1 MGNYR
6 EDIKFRKVTVDDAA
20 AIIEIYKPYVEDYAV
35 SFDVEVPTEEEIK
48 HRIEKYSSK
57 YPFIVA
63 TDEAGKVLGYAYAN
77 EMKSRQAYNWS
88 AEVTVYVD
96 INEHLSGIGK
106 RLYYRLEKTLREMGI
121 LNTYASVVTIDSEE
135 DAYLTMNS
143 YNFHERMGYHP
154 VGKLNSI
161 GYKFNKW
168 FDIIWMGK
176 NLGVHTDDVGEV
188 KFSGELARDW
198 D

>member
-143 YNFHERMGYHP
+143 YIFH
-154 VGKLNSI
+154 
-161 GYKFNKW
+161 
-168 FDIIWMGK
+168 
-176 NLGVHTDDVGEV
+176 
-188 KFSGELARDW
+188 
-198 D
+198 